1 MPTGFDALPKL
12 LDRMIERIDLP
23 RAVLGGRYLRAVATM
38 EHNGTPIDVDTLG
51 RLREHWPTIP
61 EKLIERV
68 DPAEEVFSGR
78 TFKAD
83 RWASYLV
90 RNKIEWPKLPK
101 WQTRSG

>member
-68 DPAEEVFSGR
+68 DPAEACGRSVFRTDIQGR
-78 TFKAD
+78 PMG
-83 RWASYLV
+83 
-90 RNKIEWPKLPK
+90 ELP
-101 WQTRSG
+101 SEE